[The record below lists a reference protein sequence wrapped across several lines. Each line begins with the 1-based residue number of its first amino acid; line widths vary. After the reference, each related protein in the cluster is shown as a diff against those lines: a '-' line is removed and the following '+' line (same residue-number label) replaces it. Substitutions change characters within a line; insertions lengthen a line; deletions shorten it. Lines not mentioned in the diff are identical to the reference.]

1 MHVRSKLICSSASQ
15 DPDQLLRECEAAQ
28 ILGFTP
34 RALQNWR
41 IRGGGPVFVKVAARS
56 VRYRRAD
63 LLAWIQA
70 RIRRSTSD
78 TGSGVPQ

>member
-1 MHVRSKLICSSASQ
+1 MHVRSKLICSSASL

-28 ILGFTP
+28 ILGFTS

-41 IRGGGPVFVKVAARS
+41 LRGGGPAFVKVAGRS

-63 LLAWIQA
+63 LLAWVRA

-78 TGSGVPQ
+78 TGAAVSQ